1 MRSGVRV
8 TKPELTELILATPAD
23 HYLVVELS
31 ADAIL
36 KSAHYPTEW
45 AVAEHFQRFRPANR
59 VRGLI
64 VASRQELAL
73 PDPQGLLN
81 ECLVDL
87 LMLVARDESGIP
99 TTATVHLRTDTA
111 ARHKKYP
118 FFLMPEEFS
127 LPVPRGLHT
136 ALLLFN
142 GTTDK
147 SFIRETMKLAADAGY
162 RITAT
167 EMLRTEMFTRTGAE
181 TLGKRLADA
190 EGFDTVIFARDPGGR
205 AIATLSRLSGK
216 RIITREDLIVS
227 IFEKRADGQSGKLKA
242 AASAT
247 GRERLEH
254 HERSH
259 GLSRITGGVG
269 ARGPGETVQ
278 EERKRSLK
286 VRQRLI
292 RTALE
297 KERGRR
303 ENQRKFRAKTNHPT
317 VAIVGYTNA
326 GKSTLFNALVG
337 EKVVRESGEFFSSID
352 PKIRLVSLFGKKL
365 FLLDTVGFIEGM
377 SKGALD
383 AFEQTFTEILNATLI
398 LQVVDPTDREW
409 RVKKRYVDE
418 LLDACGVA
426 VGSVEVLYSKR
437 DLLKEHLPDG
447 GDKCYAAQE
456 RDDIRR
462 LKKFVFERLF
472 GEGVT
477 PQ

>member
-1 MRSGVRV
+1 MR
-8 TKPELTELILATPAD
+8 
-23 HYLVVELS
+23 LS
-31 ADAIL
+31 KQALLDAIL
-36 KSAHYPTEW
+36 PAPQSAFVVLELAGDGIGRRTVCPTEW
-45 AVAEHFQRFRPANR
+45 AVADHLARFRPSNR
-59 VRGLI
+59 IVGLA
-64 VASRQELAL
+64 VASEQALTL
-73 PDPQGLLN
+73 PDPGGFMDELL
-81 ECLVDL
+81 LSFL
-87 LMLVARDESGIP
+87 FLIARDETGVP
-99 TTATVHLRTDTA
+99 TTATVRLRGDES
-111 ARHKKYP
+111 RHKTYP
-118 FFLMPEEFS
+118 FFLMPEEFE
-127 LPVPRGLHT
+127 LPVAKGADT
-136 ALLLFN
+136 AILLFN
-142 GTTDK
+142 GAGGR
-147 SFIRETMKLAADAGY
+147 SFTRETMKLARDAGY
-162 RITAT
+162 RIAAT
-167 EMLRTEMFTRTGAE
+167 EILRVEKLTRTGAE
-181 TLGKRLADA
+181 TLGGRLAEA

-205 AIATLSRLSGK
+205 AIATLTRLSGK

-292 RTALE
+292 RTALD

-326 GKSTLFNALVG
+326 GKSTLFNAILG

-352 PKIRLVSLFGKKL
+352 PKIRLVSLFGRKL

-377 SKGALD
+377 SQGALD

-409 RVKKRYVDE
+409 RSKKRYVDE

-426 VGSVEVLYSKR
+426 VGAVEVLYSKR

-447 GDKCYAAQE
+447 GEKCYAARD
-456 RDDIRR
+456 RDDLRR
-462 LKKFVFERLF
+462 LKRFLFDRLF
-472 GEGVT
+472 GEGVP